1 MVDLCGGV
9 LKELIALARNV
20 VLRAQRIRGEKG
32 PAQPED
38 VEYAARQVR
47 NTYRAGLTQ
56 EQYQELWRLYS
67 GGRFVNSEVTR
78 SLMQNLSLLGY
89 DGDDAWW
96 GIHPIARPLLE
107 ERADEFR
114 KTG

>member
-1 MVDLCGGV
+1 MVDLSGGV
-9 LKELIALARNV
+9 LKELIALARNT
-20 VLRAQRIRGEKG
+20 VLRAQRVRGERG

-47 NTYRAGLTQ
+47 NTYRAALTE
-56 EQYQELWRLYS
+56 EQYQELWRLHSS
-67 GGRFVNSEVTR
+67 GWFANSEVTR

-96 GIHPIARPLLE
+96 GIHPIVRPLLE

-114 KTG
+114 EAG

>member
-1 MVDLCGGV
+1 MSFTRDLP
-9 LKELIALARNV
+9 LPNV
-20 VLRAQRIRGEKG
+20 KT
-32 PAQPED
+32 
-38 VEYAARQVR
+38 VERDGRTPCRQVC
-47 NTYRAGLTQ
+47 NTYRAALAE

-67 GGRFVNSEVTR
+67 GGRFVNSEATR
-78 SLMQNLSLLGY
+78 SLMQNLSLLEY

-96 GIHPIARPLLE
+96 SIHPITRPLLE